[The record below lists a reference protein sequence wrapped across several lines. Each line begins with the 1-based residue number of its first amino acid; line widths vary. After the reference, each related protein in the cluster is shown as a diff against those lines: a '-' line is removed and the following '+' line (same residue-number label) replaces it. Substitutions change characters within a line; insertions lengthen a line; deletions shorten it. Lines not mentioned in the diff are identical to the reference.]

1 MPVARY
7 LKPQIAAHPAFDVA
21 ETGELPAAD
30 SGLATPV
37 HMRLPA

>member
-1 MPVARY
+1 MPETCS
-7 LKPQIAAHPAFDVA
+7 LKYAAHPAFDVA
-21 ETGELPAAD
+21 KIGELPAAD